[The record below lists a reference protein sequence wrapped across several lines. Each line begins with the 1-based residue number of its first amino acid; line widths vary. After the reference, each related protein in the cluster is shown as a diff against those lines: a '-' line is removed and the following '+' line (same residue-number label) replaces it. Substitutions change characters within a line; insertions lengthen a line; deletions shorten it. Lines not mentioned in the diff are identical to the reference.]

1 MLKQTEKTQEAS
13 LHVLMFI
20 FIFYFE
26 DNFLCVR
33 LLRYK
38 VSVLISHYSYSC
50 IIHILLSFIFCS
62 EIRILSA
69 VWHHALHLQPA
80 HPEAFVLL
88 ALFSLS
94 HTHVKILLII
104 YSFTSLISSENV
116 AGLFLFL
123 NSRGLSENYEKFA
136 PRFLSLLS

>member
-38 VSVLISHYSYSC
+38 VTVLISHYSYSC

-69 VWHHALHLQPA
+69 VWHLPYICSQHILKLLYFQPY
-80 HPEAFVLL
+80 
-88 ALFSLS
+88 FSLS
-94 HTHVKILLII
+94 HTHVKILLIL

-123 NSRGLSENYEKFA
+123 NSRGLSENQEKYA